1 VDESMLDNP
10 ILIDAASLGFSEV
23 ILSTP
28 NRIEENNEIVTNIMA
43 IFSIN

>member
-1 VDESMLDNP
+1 MLDNP

-28 NRIEENNEIVTNIMA
+28 NRIEENNEIATNIMA